1 MYNTTTHASSFATAT
16 HNLVDFNKKI
26 IFQPK
31 KKKKIICLQKVIRNN
46 ILSEFLKEKKVI

>member
-31 KKKKIICLQKVIRNN
+31 KKKIIYLQKVIRNN